1 MTFGRQHSPE
11 GATNGDGILPASVLT
26 GAERLFVEDC
36 LKIFEAPCD
45 LTIDSHILAA
55 FNDTVQAWNDWT
67 VNNPQPRFTEAMSDI
82 VTELQ
87 SIIEAHFVWSK
98 YPKTEPNP
106 ETQLTHEPSPSLTQ
120 ATWVHPSHRIQWKAL
135 WETVLNPLSINELST
150 DTWKI
155 LVDES
160 RALQLEHKRP
170 AGDFNNISPERL
182 KEMVIQLDVQQNL
195 QQKLELD
202 KAVSTQLQR
211 LSDLEK
217 LVLFQQ
223 NLCTFLNFLSTSPT
237 TIQKLDLCRKSAL
250 SY

>member
-1 MTFGRQHSPE
+1 MVLRLLRLSNYRINTLRGAQLKDTAALVLKNLHKEDHSTIHLDDVRKRTNILQE

-45 LTIDSHILAA
+45 LTGEIGIDSHILAA

-82 VTELQ
+82 VAELQ

-150 DTWKI
+150 DTWEDIWWMNQEHCNWNTNVPQVI
-155 LVDES
+155 LTISVPNDSKKWSYNLTSS
-160 RALQLEHKRP
+160 RTYNR
-170 AGDFNNISPERL
+170 N
-182 KEMVIQLDVQQNL
+182 
-195 QQKLELD
+195 
-202 KAVSTQLQR
+202 
-211 LSDLEK
+211 
-217 LVLFQQ
+217 
-223 NLCTFLNFLSTSPT
+223 
-237 TIQKLDLCRKSAL
+237 
-250 SY
+250 